1 MGDVEETKGWFGDSN
16 NRSGGCSNTH
26 ESGGVGGCYQGSC
39 MSLKQS
45 FDFNKL
51 KSPCTPQEHDI
62 ESEDLFS
69 PCSPQEHDIKLQS
82 PCSPQEHDIKS
93 EDSFERTF
101 DVGQLQGQGGTFRVA
116 NLDKSMMLNG
126 NVELLKV
133 IRIDLEEMVDE
144 NDFAAFDGLVD
155 RANQIFGV
163 LVDNKLLPRSVINM
177 DTNKVLKE
185 IKNSESKVSEIID
198 LIMEIEEEDPK
209 DELLEELRDE
219 NLRKAE
225 DKLKENKGSLLIL
238 QISNVVNHEIAITNA
253 SNPGTSV

>member
-1 MGDVEETKGWFGDSN
+1 MGDVEEIKGWFGDSN
-16 NRSGGCSNTH
+16 NGSGGCSNTH

-51 KSPCTPQEHDI
+51 QSPYSPQEHDI

-69 PCSPQEHDIKLQS
+69 PCST
-82 PCSPQEHDIKS
+82 QEHDIKS
-93 EDSFERTF
+93 EDLFERTF
-101 DVGQLQGQGGTFRVA
+101 DVGQLQGQGGTLRVA

-126 NVELLKV
+126 NVELLKA

-177 DTNKVLKE
+177 NTNKVLKE